1 MTRVRMLTRVVVRSP
16 RRPPTC
22 HHLRVDAEEVTADDI
37 DFAIAAYREEGRWV
51 VMSLPDR
58 TVVTAAGFVATLR
71 QLPGE
76 GGVFGFVS
84 VGDEFF
90 IFAHTVR
97 GGVRLMVSDAVA
109 LLDWPIAA
117 EAVELIGLEWDEAD
131 IEEYEAAGDLALC
144 EDFGLDAQELA
155 VICQD
160 GDLPYPDEQ
169 VRAIAKRLGFGA
181 ELAAVLR
188 TR

>member
-1 MTRVRMLTRVVVRSP
+1 
-16 RRPPTC
+16 
-22 HHLRVDAEEVTADDI
+22 VDAEEVTAEDI

-51 VMSLPDR
+51 VIALPVR
-58 TVVTAAGFVATLR
+58 AVVTAEGFVSALR

-90 IFAHTVR
+90 ILAHTVT
-97 GGVRLMVSDAVA
+97 GGVRLMISDAVA

-117 EAVELIGLEWDEAD
+117 DAAELIGLEWDDAD
-131 IEEYEAAGDLALC
+131 LEDYEAAGDVTLC
-144 EDFGLDAQELA
+144 EDFGLDATEL
-155 VICQD
+155 VMICQD
-160 GDLPYPDEQ
+160 EDLLYPDEQ